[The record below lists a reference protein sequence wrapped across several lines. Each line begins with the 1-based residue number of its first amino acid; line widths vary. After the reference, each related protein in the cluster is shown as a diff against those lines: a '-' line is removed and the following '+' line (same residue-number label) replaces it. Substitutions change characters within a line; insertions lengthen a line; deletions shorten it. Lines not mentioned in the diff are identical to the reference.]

1 MLARSTGL
9 AACLALGLAA
19 FLTLGPSLAA
29 AQPKAPAGQA
39 TGQTQTTQAAKTGPG
54 TQAVRAANDTIA
66 GLLKQKAAPG
76 SKEEKDLAAK
86 VTTSVRSFLDIDQLG
101 KRAMVDNWSKLSR
114 AQQDQFLALLRSL
127 IEDNYVRGLRANL
140 DYQVDYTGE
149 STDADGNIVVT
160 TKINTKRR
168 GRPYAIEVDYV
179 LVKDGDKLRAWDVKT
194 DGVGLVENYRTM
206 FDKIIDKDGFDGL
219 IAKMKKKQAGS
230 GS

>member
-1 MLARSTGL
+1 MVSRSLALAVCFGL
-9 AACLALGLAA
+9 AV
-19 FLTLGPSLAA
+19 GPSLAA
-29 AQPKAPAGQA
+29 AQPRPPASGAAPAAPAAGQA
-39 TGQTQTTQAAKTGPG
+39 APAAPAKTGPG
-54 TQAVRAANDTIA
+54 TQAVRAANDTMA

-101 KRAMVDNWSKLSR
+101 KRAMVDNWAKLSKP
-114 AQQDQFLALLRSL
+114 QQDQFLALLREL

-149 STDADGNIVVT
+149 STDADGNVVVT

-179 LVKDGDKLRAWDVKT
+179 LVKDGGKLRAWDVKT
-194 DGVGLVENYRTM
+194 DSVGLVENYRTM

-219 IAKMKKKQAGS
+219 MAKMKKKQAAS

>member
-1 MLARSTGL
+1 MMLRRSIVL
-9 AACLALGLAA
+9 ASSLALALA
-19 FLTLGPSLAA
+19 LTLVSGVAA
-29 AQPKAPAGQA
+29 AQPKAPP
-39 TGQTQTTQAAKTGPG
+39 AAKAGAG
-54 TQAVRAANDTIA
+54 TQAVKAANDTIA
-66 GLLKQKAAPG
+66 ALLKQKPAAG

-86 VTTSVRSFLDIDQLG
+86 VTTSVRGFLDIDQLG
-101 KRAMVDNWSKLSR
+101 KRAMVDNWEKLSR
-114 AQQDQFLALLRSL
+114 AQQDQFVALLRSL

-149 STDADGNIVVT
+149 STDKDANVIVT

-168 GRPYAIEVDYV
+168 GRPYAIGVDYV

-219 IAKMKKKQAGS
+219 MTKMKKKQAETGS
-230 GS
+230 